1 MPGNCRFN
9 LHWTK
14 EVKYKEWL
22 AETAA
27 NHSKARCKVCNVDFS
42 IAWGGKSAL
51 DTHVKGIKH
60 IANMASKQKNK
71 IDGYVGRDATQKPT
85 ATLVVSDLD
94 IVQDSSAQPAA
105 ASERKQTN
113 IMDTQMISKNDV
125 LKAEVLWTLNVI
137 ANHLSYRSSDQS
149 DKLFTHM
156 FPDSSIAKQFSCG
169 QQKCKYL
176 TVFGLAEHFKN
187 ELLTKIR
194 DSGPICLM
202 FDESLNKKS
211 QQKQMDIHVRYWD
224 NVNYIQTRYID
235 SVFLGHASH
244 FFIIQII

>member
-1 MPGNCRFN
+1 MII
-9 LHWTK
+9 
-14 EVKYKEWL
+14 
-22 AETAA
+22 
-27 NHSKARCKVCNVDFS
+27 NH
-42 IAWGGKSAL
+42 
-51 DTHVKGIKH
+51 
-60 IANMASKQKNK
+60 
-71 IDGYVGRDATQKPT
+71 DATEKPT

-94 IVQDSSAQPAA
+94 TIKDSSAAPAA

-113 IMDTQMISKNDV
+113 IMDTHDV

-235 SVFLGHASH
+235 
-244 FFIIQII
+244 FF